1 MKKQA
6 RQQQHKRL
14 RRYQKE
20 DVEIRKTHRGEKKHT
35 QRRET
40 APERSEP
47 TYKRVY
53 QRQKRMK
60 RQQDIQSVLEDFKVV
75 KNIPG
80 IKSAKKRVLIT
91 KIKKKKGEI
100 ITSRKRDGQCLWRI
114 LQKKNCV
121 CGVFYKTICTTTMNK
136 KNLNN
141 KSEGLK
147 MRAASMC
154 ITTTPMR

>member
-1 MKKQA
+1 
-6 RQQQHKRL
+6 
-14 RRYQKE
+14 
-20 DVEIRKTHRGEKKHT
+20 
-35 QRRET
+35 
-40 APERSEP
+40 
-47 TYKRVY
+47 
-53 QRQKRMK
+53 MK

-80 IKSAKKRVLIT
+80 IKSAKKWVLIT